1 MGGGDGRWLESGERC
16 FGFFLLCE
24 VAEEGPPLSLSS
36 SSSEWLSRVATSR
49 HSSGDRERR
58 FGVPIDANAK
68 DGIGDAFVTPKGFFP
83 NERCDS
89 THPERRLHTRFSG
102 SCHAMLLSFSDRFS
116 FSVAAYAQLNEIIM
130 PKTPLRILQLRKM
143 REETVVFRV
152 FLPLAGVIS

>member
-58 FGVPIDANAK
+58 FGVPRDADAK
-68 DGIGDAFVTPKGFFP
+68 DGKGDAVDTPKGFFP

-130 PKTPLRILQLRKM
+130 PKTPLRILQLRKLLSSAYSC
-143 REETVVFRV
+143 RSLVSFHE
-152 FLPLAGVIS
+152 